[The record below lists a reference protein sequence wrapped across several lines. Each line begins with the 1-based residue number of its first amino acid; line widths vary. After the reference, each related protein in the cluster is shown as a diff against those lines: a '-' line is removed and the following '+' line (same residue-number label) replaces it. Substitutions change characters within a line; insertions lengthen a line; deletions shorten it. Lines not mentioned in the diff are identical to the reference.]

1 MCSLHPRRSAENAQ
15 ESPRLGGVL
24 PRYSVADPTQRSR
37 WVLRLLA
44 LLYLMI
50 FVSVVISMLR
60 SPSIRIRSPYELDA
74 VELVAISATLIGLTV
89 LALQIAYELL
99 ELSRQ

>member
-1 MCSLHPRRSAENAQ
+1 
-15 ESPRLGGVL
+15 
-24 PRYSVADPTQRSR
+24 
-37 WVLRLLA
+37 LLA

-89 LALQIAYELL
+89 LALQIACELL

>member
-1 MCSLHPRRSAENAQ
+1 
-15 ESPRLGGVL
+15 
-24 PRYSVADPTQRSR
+24 
-37 WVLRLLA
+37 
-44 LLYLMI
+44 MI
-50 FVSVVISMLR
+50 FVSVVIRMLR